1 MPTTRVT
8 LTLKEK
14 LDLLDKLKK
23 SGLFVR
29 KYYASQNA
37 VHSAVLNRIKNS
49 EDSLKVQIE
58 RKTVR
63 GSRERMR
70 ESFMPGVDEA
80 ILRCH

>member
-1 MPTTRVT
+1 MSTTRF
-8 LTLKEK
+8 TLKFKGK

-23 SGLFVR
+23 SGLSIR
-29 KYYASQNA
+29 KY
-37 VHSAVLNRIKNS
+37 AVLNRIKNS
-49 EDSLKVQIE
+49 EDSLKVLIE
-58 RKTVR
+58 QKTVR